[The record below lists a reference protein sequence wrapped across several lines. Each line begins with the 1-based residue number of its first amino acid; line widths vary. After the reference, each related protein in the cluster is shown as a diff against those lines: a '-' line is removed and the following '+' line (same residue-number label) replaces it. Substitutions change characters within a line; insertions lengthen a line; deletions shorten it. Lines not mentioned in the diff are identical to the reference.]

1 MSDGQMMVSGVGVAT
16 TSHRGFTPEE
26 IADRC
31 VDKLMY
37 VSEDAPPAIKDQAKA
52 FKDRMRVVVAFYM
65 QDAIKN
71 DRVTMYNQL
80 AQAGHSELADIIR
93 RL

>member
-1 MSDGQMMVSGVGVAT
+1 MSYGQMMVSGVGVVT
-16 TSHRGFTPEE
+16 TNNRGFTPEE

-31 VDKLMY
+31 VEKLMY

-52 FKDRMRVVVAFYM
+52 FKERMRAVIAFYM
-65 QDAIKN
+65 EEAIKN
-71 DRVTMYNQL
+71 DRATMYTKL

>member
-1 MSDGQMMVSGVGVAT
+1 MSRS
-16 TSHRGFTPEE
+16 SKYIEKLFKEKCKREGFTPEE

>member
-1 MSDGQMMVSGVGVAT
+1 MSYGQMLVSGVNVST
-16 TSHRGFTPEE
+16 TSNRGFTPEE

-31 VDKLMY
+31 VEKLMH
-37 VSEDAPPAIKDQAKA
+37 VSEEAPPEVRDQAKA
-52 FKDRMRVVVAFYM
+52 FKERMRVVIAFYM
-65 QDAIKN
+65 KDAIKN

-80 AQAGHSELADIIR
+80 AQAGHSELAEIIR